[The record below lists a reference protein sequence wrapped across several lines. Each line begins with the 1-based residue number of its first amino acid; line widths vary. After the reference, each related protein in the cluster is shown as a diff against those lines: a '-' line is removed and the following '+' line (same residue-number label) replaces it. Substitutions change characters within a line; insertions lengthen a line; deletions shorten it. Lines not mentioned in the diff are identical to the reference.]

1 MSEPAAVTPPK
12 SLSSD
17 ERALPA
23 IVYGLY
29 AAQFFTG
36 FTILIGVIMAYVCR
50 DRSEGI
56 TRSHYDFLISTFW
69 RSIPF
74 LLLVAVSGAV
84 GLVLSIVLIGIPI
97 LAFAAFLFAA
107 ICVWYAIRLVIGAV
121 HLARGEAHPRPDTWL
136 A

>member
-1 MSEPAAVTPPK
+1 MSEPAAATPSK

-17 ERALPA
+17 ERALPG
-23 IVYGLY
+23 IVYALY
-29 AAQFFTG
+29 VCQFFTG
-36 FTILIGVIMAYVCR
+36 FTVLIGVIMAYVCR
-50 DRSEGI
+50 DRSDGI
-56 TRSHYDFLISTFW
+56 ARSHYDFLISTFW

-74 LLLVAVSGAV
+74 LLLVAVSGTI

-97 LAFAAFLFAA
+97 LAFAAFLFVV
-107 ICVWYAIRLVIGAV
+107 ICVWYLVRLVIGAV